1 MFIFDIYHIEKGEL
15 WGGLHSTRN
24 TQKTAHDTQNMCVI
38 HLWLHFYMLAFR
50 MKCVPCSVFMKRVD
64 TVGYKGNVYNG
75 NSSHRYIFHSLKL
88 VIAIG
93 IFRANFG
100 HFQNSMKSWL
110 WAVKVKSNQK
120 RGRAPETA
128 RFDLKRLHPKFHT
141 IRKAA
146 QKVPEG
152 GPIAITRWKSVQ
164 SFAIAQSTCSYVF
177 SWRFMFI
184 SMHTKTER
192 KKNPASKIYII
203 CAYLLV
209 SIARIFL

>member
-15 WGGLHSTRN
+15 WGGLHLTRN

-75 NSSHRYIFHSLKL
+75 NSSHRYIFHSLNL

-93 IFRANFG
+93 IFRA
-100 HFQNSMKSWL
+100 SWL
-110 WAVKVKSNQK
+110 AWNLGFERLKSKPTKN
-120 RGRAPETA
+120 GVG
-128 RFDLKRLHPKFHT
+128 HPKLPVSIWNAFIQNFIQSGKQLKKYLKEADHSLKIITILRNRPKYLQLRIQLTFHVHFDAYKDRT
-141 IRKAA
+141 
-146 QKVPEG
+146 
-152 GPIAITRWKSVQ
+152 
-164 SFAIAQSTCSYVF
+164 
-177 SWRFMFI
+177 
-184 SMHTKTER
+184 
-192 KKNPASKIYII
+192 KKNPASEIYII
-203 CAYLLV
+203 CAYLLL